1 MNMHLYRGRKD
12 RFSMNKMLRSRRRDN
27 RGMSLVEVVVAIAI
41 LSIVILSVLRSFV
54 YSARLNAR
62 SRERQQTTAA
72 AQTVM
77 ENFKAYSVQE
87 IYDKCLTTPTSFIL
101 SGGEGEIRSG
111 TPGGDMEFAIL
122 GMYYQ
127 NERYDVKV
135 NLTNHNSPAADVDTL
150 LYTNP
155 TQEHAAAYVGDA
167 GMDAAALQGIM
178 KKVAEE
184 WTNREQAAL
193 TGGTGTPVHS
203 ASEVDSSK
211 IHITKR
217 ELKIDI
223 RQSGFGGNYV
233 AEVSCKYYYNVTDYP
248 YIKDAYGGTDTFDMD
263 DNYQMDLSN
272 STEPDHSLS
281 KEIYN
286 QGSSLECLNLYYYPA
301 YSYVPGD
308 PGIGVPDAYSP
319 VRIAEDHIY
328 ISNESDTDVKCYIYK
343 QKNLAVSDAKLS
355 TSENVYKVNL
365 HLKNAYVYNDN
376 LNMVLGNDEG
386 SLTDS
391 KINVSVMGRGG
402 RYHGIGY
409 VASNI
414 NDTNIGTPNLP
425 MPTNMPA
432 ETVEKKRLMYNVVIM
447 VYNHGELESGG
458 TALGT
463 LEGTIIE

>member
-1 MNMHLYRGRKD
+1 MKKMLYGRK
-12 RFSMNKMLRSRRRDN
+12 RNNK
-27 RGMSLVEVVVAIAI
+27 GMSLVEVVVAIAI
-41 LSIVILSVLRSFV
+41 LSIVILSVLHSFV
-54 YSARLNAR
+54 YSARFNAR

-87 IYDKCLTTPTSFIL
+87 IYDKCLTTPSGFVL
-101 SGGEGEIRSG
+101 SGGEGEVRSG
-111 TPGGDMEFAIL
+111 VPGGDMEFAIF
-122 GMYYQ
+122 GMNYQ
-127 NERYDVKV
+127 NKQYDVKV
-135 NLTNHNSPAADVDTL
+135 NLTNHSSLAANVDTL

-155 TQEHAAAYVGDA
+155 TQEHAAAYVGYA

-178 KKVAEE
+178 EKVAEE
-184 WTNREQAAL
+184 WTRREGAAL
-193 TGGTGTPVHS
+193 AGGAATPAPGATSAPTSAHS

-217 ELKIDI
+217 ELSIDI
-223 RQSGFGGNYV
+223 KQSGGNYV
-233 AEVSCKYYYNVTDYP
+233 AEVSCKYYYNVAGYP
-248 YIKDAYGGTDTFDMD
+248 YIKDAYGGTDTFDMSD
-263 DNYQMDLSN
+263 EYSMDLSG

-281 KEIYN
+281 QEIYN
-286 QGSSLECLNLYYYPA
+286 QSTSLECLNLYYYPA

-308 PGIGVPDAYSP
+308 PGTGAPGADSP

-328 ISNESDTDVKCYIYK
+328 INNQSGTDVKCYIYK
-343 QKNLAVSDAKLS
+343 QKNLAISDARLS

-365 HLKNAYVYNDN
+365 HLENAYVYNDN
-376 LNMVLGNDEG
+376 LNAVLGNEQG

-391 KINVSVMGRGG
+391 KINVSVTGRGG

-409 VASNI
+409 VASSI
-414 NDTNIGTPNLP
+414 NDTNIGAPDLP

-432 ETVEKKRLMYNVVIM
+432 ETVEKKRLMYNVVIT
-447 VYNHGELESGG
+447 VYNQGELESGG
-458 TALGT
+458 TALST